1 MTSMLSGGELEG
13 VWAKQAPCKKKN
25 NNNTEDCA
33 EVKTYLFIAFG
44 TYVLRAK
51 LLFVFFFTL
60 LIAVRAANPADCL
73 SGRLMTLFTQQCRSL
88 SHKPGRHGGLS
99 RSGTSTSC

>member
-1 MTSMLSGGELEG
+1 MTSMLSGRELEG
-13 VWAKQAPCKKKN
+13 VWAKQKKKN
-25 NNNTEDCA
+25 NPEDSA
-33 EVKTYLFIAFG
+33 VVKTYLFIAFG

-51 LLFVFFFTL
+51 LLLFFFFTL

-88 SHKPGRHGGLS
+88 SHKPGRHGELS